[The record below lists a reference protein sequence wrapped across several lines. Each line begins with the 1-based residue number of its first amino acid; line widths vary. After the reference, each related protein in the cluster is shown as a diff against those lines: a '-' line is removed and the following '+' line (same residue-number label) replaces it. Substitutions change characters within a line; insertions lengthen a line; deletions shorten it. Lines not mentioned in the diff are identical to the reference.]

1 MRLVNASGMTA
12 GYTLGRDKD
21 GRERVVVVVKGT
33 FALPA
38 RSGATPQLAAAQL
51 PLIDADLFSGEP
63 GRSATLVESDWAPM
77 KPRCDVLLNGSAY
90 APGGRA
96 VPRVVVGLQVGAMR
110 KAFVVH
116 GPRSWDASG
125 GRIRPG
131 EAAAFER
138 QPISYDIAFGGTDN
152 RASDPAHHAA
162 YADNPVGRGWFHI
175 LQLLDGVP
183 MSQTDEAN
191 DPVQRPDG
199 RYRPMAFG
207 PIGRGVPA
215 RLRHA
220 GTYDQ
225 HWQDNV
231 FPFLPDDFD
240 PLYFQSAPEDQRID
254 FPRGGE
260 QVVMVNLTPD
270 GRREFPLPARDIPI
284 IFIRRR
290 GARVEM
296 RGTPD
301 TILFEPDAGGF
312 TMSWRA
318 SLPLIRDIF
327 ELEQIVVGHMSPGW
341 WRAMETGKTYY
352 PSVGQAV
359 RQRPREEA
367 EA

>member
-1 MRLVNASGMTA
+1 MRLINASGMTV

-21 GRERVVVVVKGT
+21 ASERVVVVVKGT

-38 RSGATPQLAAAQL
+38 RSGAMPQLAEAQL
-51 PLIDADLFSGEP
+51 PLVDADLFTGAP
-63 GRSATLVESDWAPM
+63 ARSATLVESDWAPM

-90 APGGRA
+90 APGGHA

-116 GPRSWDASG
+116 GPRHWDASG
-125 GRIRPG
+125 SRIRPG
-131 EAAAFER
+131 DAVPFER
-138 QPISYDIAFGGTDN
+138 QPISYDIAFGGTDD
-152 RASDPAHHAA
+152 RASDPAYHAA
-162 YADNPVGRGWFHI
+162 YADNPVGCGWFHI
-175 LQLLDGVP
+175 LQMLDGVP
-183 MSQTDEAN
+183 MSQTEEAN

-231 FPFLPDDFD
+231 FPFLPGDFD
-240 PLYFQSAPEDQRID
+240 PLYFQCAPEDQRID
-254 FPRGGE
+254 FPRGDE

-270 GRREFPLPARDIPI
+270 GRREFPLPTRNIPI
-284 IFIRRR
+284 IFFRRR
-290 GARVEM
+290 ADRVEM
-296 RGTPD
+296 RGTLD
-301 TILFEPDAGGF
+301 TILFEPDAGRF

-318 SLPLIRDIF
+318 SLPLARDIL
-327 ELEQIVVGHMSPGW
+327 ELQQIVVGHVSRGW
-341 WRAMETGKTYY
+341 WRALETGNTWHRTLANA
-352 PSVGQAV
+352 VGERAV
-359 RQRPREEA
+359 AEA
-367 EA
+367 EG